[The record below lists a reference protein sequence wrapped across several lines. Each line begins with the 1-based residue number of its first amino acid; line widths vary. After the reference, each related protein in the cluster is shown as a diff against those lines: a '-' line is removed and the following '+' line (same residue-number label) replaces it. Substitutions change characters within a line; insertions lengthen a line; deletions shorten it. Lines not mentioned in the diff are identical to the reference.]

1 MLRLATRTGEDDR
14 MLTWAEFAAQEPQM
28 AASGRA
34 LLYQYGGVG
43 LAFLGTV
50 RPDGGPRVHPMCPIL
65 HRDGLYALLIPGPKR
80 GDLHRDPRYALHCFP
95 PEDNENAFYLTGT
108 ARPVADDGVRREV
121 ASAFLAERSWASP
134 PPGFAEQ
141 ELFEFLVERALLTTT
156 TGHGDH
162 DPRHRVWSS
171 T

>member
-1 MLRLATRTGEDDR
+1 
-14 MLTWAEFAAQEPQM
+14 MLTWAEFAGREPQL

-65 HRDGLYALLIPGPKR
+65 HRDGLYALLIPSPKR
-80 GDLHRDPRYALHCFP
+80 HDLHRDPRYSLHCFP

-108 ARPVADDGVRREV
+108 VRPVGDAEVRRDV
-121 ASAFLAERSWASP
+121 DTAFLSERSMSSA
-134 PPGFAEQ
+134 PPGFADQ
-141 ELFEFLVERALLTTT
+141 ELFEFLIDRVLLTTT

-162 DPRHRVWSS
+162 APKHRVWSAK
-171 T
+171 

>member
-1 MLRLATRTGEDDR
+1 
-14 MLTWAEFAAQEPQM
+14 MLTWGEFAAREPQL

-65 HRDGLYALLIPGPKR
+65 YREGLYALLIPSPKQN
-80 GDLHRDPRYALHCFP
+80 DLLRDPRYALHCFP
-95 PEDNENAFYLTGT
+95 PEANENAFYVTGT
-108 ARPVADDGVRREV
+108 ARRVEDDDIRREV
-121 ASAFLAERSWASP
+121 DSAFLAERSFSSP
-134 PPGFAEQ
+134 PPGFAAQ
-141 ELFEFLVERALLTTT
+141 GLFEFMIERALLTTT

-162 DPRHRVWSS
+162 GPRHRVWSA

>member
-1 MLRLATRTGEDDR
+1 
-14 MLTWAEFAAQEPQM
+14 MLTWAEFAAREPEL

-34 LLYQYGGVG
+34 LLYQFGGVG

-50 RPDGGPRVHPMCPIL
+50 RPDGGPRVHPMCPVL
-65 HRDGLYALLIPGPKR
+65 HRDGLYAFIIPGPKR

-95 PEDNENAFYLTGT
+95 PEDNENAFYITGT
-108 ARPVADDGVRREV
+108 ARPVADGDVRREV
-121 ASAFLAERSWASP
+121 ASVFLAERTWSTP

-141 ELFEFLVERALLTTT
+141 ELFEFLVERALLSTT

-162 DPRHRVWSS
+162 DPRHRVWSV

>member
-1 MLRLATRTGEDDR
+1 
-14 MLTWAEFAAQEPQM
+14 MLTWAEFAAREPQL

-65 HRDGLYALLIPGPKR
+65 YSDGLYGLLIPGPKR

-95 PEDNENAFYLTGT
+95 PEETENAFYITGS

-121 ASAFLAERSWASP
+121 ASAFLAERSWSSP
-134 PPGFAEQ
+134 PPGFADQ
-141 ELFEFLVERALLTTT
+141 ELFEFHIERALLTTT

-162 DPRHRVWSS
+162 EPRHRVWRA

>member
-1 MLRLATRTGEDDR
+1 
-14 MLTWAEFAAQEPQM
+14 MLTWGEFAAREPQL

-65 HRDGLYALLIPGPKR
+65 YRDGLYALLIPSPKR
-80 GDLHRDPRYALHCFP
+80 ADLHRDSRYALHCFP

-108 ARPVADDGVRREV
+108 ARPVPDAELRREV
-121 ASAFLAERSWASP
+121 DSAFLAERSWSSP
-134 PPGFAEQ
+134 PPGFADQ
-141 ELFEFLVERALLTTT
+141 ELFEFLIERALLTTT

-162 DPRHRVWSS
+162 DPAHRVWSAP
-171 T
+171 